1 MIILRIYPIRELN
14 QVWDDIVR
22 NVAALS
28 NEHSTPLYLSQQEEK
43 NFLSIIYDVK
53 DADSFGD
60 IIVQSIPSTLNPEKT
75 RTITLLKPVFFPAPR
90 DRPANLERYQVA
102 LQARTNELE
111 SVFRHIVHL
120 NYPKDVFP
128 TYAAYSFGEDDIL
141 TSMLS
146 VGRHRIEEFI
156 AQNVQPETGVEHV
169 EISRI
174 GMSRRLAPPGMWK
187 DYRESRYLFKPTP
200 QYEDYDFTELAA
212 LSGAFVHEVSVD

>member
-28 NEHSTPLYLSQQEEK
+28 NEDSTPLYLSQQEAK
-43 NFLSIIYDVK
+43 NFVSIIYDVK

-60 IIVQSIPSTLNPEKT
+60 IIVKSIPSTLKPEKT

-102 LQARTNELE
+102 LQTRTNELE
-111 SVFRHIVHL
+111 SVFRHIVQL

-156 AQNVQPETGVEHV
+156 AQNVQRETGVARV

-187 DYRESRYLFKPTP
+187 DYRERRYLFKPTP